1 MDDTFAV
8 VSSKGQ
14 IVIPAA
20 LRQKLG
26 IKTGTRLAIR
36 SEENQSI
43 LQPIT
48 EEFAASSG
56 AARAR
61 TRWWKP
67 ASVSIEWR
75 SDRGLRP
82 RRQRTGPSL
91 RDLNHFF
98 HFSQR

>member
-1 MDDTFAV
+1 MDAVFTV

-36 SEENQSI
+36 SEENQLI

-48 EEFAASSG
+48 KEFIRSMVGCCKGEDSLVE
-56 AARAR
+56 AR
-61 TRWWKP
+61 
-67 ASVSIEWR
+67 E
-75 SDRGLRP
+75 RGHRM
-82 RRQRTGPSL
+82 
-91 RDLNHFF
+91 DK
-98 HFSQR
+98 